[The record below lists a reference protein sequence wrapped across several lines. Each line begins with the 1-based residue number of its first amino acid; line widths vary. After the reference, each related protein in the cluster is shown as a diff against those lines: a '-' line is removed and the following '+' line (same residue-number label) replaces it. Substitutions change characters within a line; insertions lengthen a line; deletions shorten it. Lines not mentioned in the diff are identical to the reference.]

1 MEKHLI
7 DEAVSTLDLQGSN
20 VKESTVEDKDL
31 QASVSAS
38 DTQQPSSEADK
49 GTPVQVNGND
59 TTSPNKGETGME
71 TDKENTNEPT
81 RDPQV
86 YGEAKDGHAKKTK
99 SKEKNRLTIGDIVAL
114 SFLINRG
121 YSFGK
126 LKINR
131 ARNQTALKK
140 KIASIKS
147 YGVISPCLVV
157 TARDCLEAGLEIIRF
172 DGKTITWDTPNLDR
186 ILIVIDGEHRHVA
199 VQQINSSLKNSEE
212 KKECYYYLPI
222 VNTVPILELL
232 RQSNVVTRP
241 WGGSDFLTSLIM
253 SNEEAAKNEMLLW
266 VQSKLEKLGDTATWE
281 WVKLNKLGIPSR
293 TKLIKA
299 AGTDEKAET
308 TYKEISDS
316 SKFERGKS
324 IYDAFARTFAE
335 SILGCKF
342 FPEWV
347 IGKLDELDYMSGPEA
362 AKKIIEFA
370 SRLTRSDADKVEK
383 IKGADRAQNVRNAL
397 DALYNER
404 MK

>member
-7 DEAVSTLDLQGSN
+7 DEAVSTLDLQNSN

-31 QASVSAS
+31 QASASAGGA
-38 DTQQPSSEADK
+38 QQPNSETNK
-49 GTPVQVNGND
+49 GTPVQVRGND
-59 TTSPNKGETGME
+59 TASLDKGETGME
-71 TDKENTNEPT
+71 ADRKSANEPT
-81 RDPQV
+81 QNPLVDR
-86 YGEAKDGHAKKTK
+86 EAKDEQAKKTK
-99 SKEKNRLTIGDIVAL
+99 SKEKNRLTTGNIVAL
-114 SFLINRG
+114 SFLMNWG

-131 ARNQTALKK
+131 ARNLAALKK
-140 KIASIKS
+140 KIVSIKS

-172 DGKTITWDTPNLDR
+172 DGKAITWDTPNLDR

-199 VQQINSSLKNSEE
+199 VQEINSTLKEGE
-212 KKECYYYLPI
+212 KKQECYYYLPI

-281 WVKLNKLGIPSR
+281 WAKLNKLGVPSR
-293 TKLIKA
+293 SKLIKA

-308 TYKEISDS
+308 TYKEISES

-370 SRLTRSDADKVEK
+370 SKLTRSDADEVEK

-397 DALYNER
+397 DTLYNER